1 MMRFVVF
8 ADFHYKKGMYA
19 PTIGHDLTPIIERAR
34 LSGADMIIHAGD
46 LCNDYLGSPE
56 LFDALLRNR
65 YDIPVFGAYGNH
77 ELETGGNTM
86 EVVTPRLANRPV
98 VYGTPDG
105 EFSADIGYYHVD
117 VDGYRF
123 VFADTNYSLLDGEWV
138 HNRPASWGAPK
149 GAEYENSLGPAQ
161 LYWLERVL
169 TDASENGL
177 RCVVV
182 SHAEFSGKN
191 SPSPDAD
198 KVREIFRR
206 VNEKR
211 KTVILA
217 INGHYHTDNLFTEDG
232 IGYFDCN
239 TVKNGFWMP
248 MEEQHYVPG
257 QTFVYEDYDR
267 NGTLTGKSPRDLCS
281 LSQAKNTWFFDKP
294 LCAVITIDDDEITID
309 GAQTSW
315 MYDVVPE
322 TDIEGVRAGILSRK
336 IRI

>member
-1 MMRFVVF
+1 
-8 ADFHYKKGMYA
+8 
-19 PTIGHDLTPIIERAR
+19 
-34 LSGADMIIHAGD
+34 
-46 LCNDYLGSPE
+46 
-56 LFDALLRNR
+56 
-65 YDIPVFGAYGNH
+65 
-77 ELETGGNTM
+77 M

-117 VDGYRF
+117 IDGYRF

-161 LYWLERVL
+161 LSWLDRVL
-169 TDASENGL
+169 TDAADRGL

-217 INGHYHTDNLFTEDG
+217 INGHYHTDNLFNMDG
-232 IGYFDCN
+232 ISYFDCN

-267 NGTLTGKSPRDLCS
+267 NGTLTGKNPRDLCS

-322 TDIEGVRAGILSRK
+322 TDIEGVRAGIISRVV
-336 IRI
+336 RI